1 MCMLSLFA
9 VVENLIFMFQYNSVT
24 NWRNSVLMLLFVL
37 LCQCCF
43 LSMYIISLS
52 TWLKEEFDVVALNSL
67 INCAPYCFSVYNFN
81 LFCLYDHNA
90 PKI

>member
-43 LSMYIISLS
+43 LSMYIISLL
-52 TWLKEEFDVVALNSL
+52 TWLKRGLMSSL
-67 INCAPYCFSVYNFN
+67 SVLLIVHLTDFN